1 MNFERLLAET
11 LRESVVEPPPGLAER
26 VLENVRRETLREKRK
41 NRRRTILRQGA
52 LGLVAA
58 ALVIAVPFA
67 LWPFFTS
74 RDNAE
79 SYQEA
84 ETLLDELSPVAGLP
98 APAAPVAPA
107 PADAPAD
114 APMDAPMSAADDAY
128 AFREG
133 SAPAGESVPAGSAAA
148 EPEMTAKLEPD
159 ELVPEMSAQDTAMPV
174 PTALPAAD
182 TNAGMTEVQRT
193 AFAPLSERLTETSP
207 PHSETF
213 EDRNGD
219 GYLDVVVTFADGT
232 AAVYLWDEPTA
243 DFVREEPPEG

>member
-11 LRESVVEPPPGLAER
+11 LRESVVEPPPGLAEGI
-26 VLENVRRETLREKRK
+26 LAQVRQETRQEKIK
-41 NRRRTILRQGA
+41 HRRRTVLRRA

-67 LWPFFTS
+67 LRPFFTS

-84 ETLLDELSPVAGLP
+84 DTLLEDLSPVAGLP
-98 APAAPVAPA
+98 APAAPA
-107 PADAPAD
+107 
-114 APMDAPMSAADDAY
+114 DAPMSAAGDGAY
-128 AFREG
+128 VFSGEAV
-133 SAPAGESVPAGSAAA
+133 PAGEPASAERAAA
-148 EPEMTAKLEPD
+148 EPAAAPEMTAKLTPD
-159 ELVPEMSAQDTAMPV
+159 ELVPEMSLQDASLPA

-182 TNAGMTEVQRT
+182 TNTDMTEAQRT
-193 AFAPLSERLTETSP
+193 AFAPLREWLTETSR

>member
-41 NRRRTILRQGA
+41 NRRRTILRRGA

-67 LWPFFTS
+67 LGPLFAN
-74 RDNAE
+74 RDGAE

-84 ETLLDELSPVAGLP
+84 DTLLEDLSPVAGLP
-98 APAAPVAPA
+98 APADAPV
-107 PADAPAD
+107 DAPVD
-114 APMDAPMSAADDAY
+114 AADEAY

-133 SAPAGESVPAGSAAA
+133 AAFAGASATAATAAPAAAPSDAPAAA
-148 EPEMTAKLEPD
+148 EPEMTVKLMPD
-159 ELVPEMSAQDTAMPV
+159 ELVPEMAAQDTALPA
-174 PTALPAAD
+174 PTGLPAAGTD
-182 TNAGMTEVQRT
+182 AGMTEVQRT
-193 AFAPLSERLTETSP
+193 AFAPLRERLTETSP
-207 PHSETF
+207 PYAETF

-219 GYLDVVVTFADGT
+219 GYLDAVVTFADGT
-232 AAVYLWDEPTA
+232 VAVYLWDEPTA